1 VLGALRPFLSG
12 HPPDS
17 SFWQVSAFVKEGPA
31 LVSWLRAHAPLRKT
45 HFDRFARAY
54 AETARG
60 LVVGVGLT
68 ALIQG
73 VLATLTY
80 AIVGVPRALALGLLT
95 TVSALIPGFGTGLF
109 WGPIALVLAVQ
120 GYPGKALV
128 VVLSGIIIIGSV
140 DNVLKPI
147 LANRAHLTLSPTLLF
162 VTMLSGLAAFGPSG
176 LIFGPLSVRLAIEGL
191 EIARAYSRA
200 ADLNRS

>member
-1 VLGALRPFLSG
+1 M
-12 HPPDS
+12 
-17 SFWQVSAFVKEGPA
+17 
-31 LVSWLRAHAPLRKT
+31 LVSWIRARTPLRAR

-60 LVVGVGLT
+60 LIVGVGLT

-95 TVSALIPGFGTGLF
+95 TVSALIPGFGTALF
-109 WGPIALVLAVQ
+109 WAPIALVLAVQ
-120 GYPGKALV
+120 GHPGKALV
-128 VVLSGIIIIGSV
+128 VVLSGIVVIGSV

-147 LANRAHLTLSPTLLF
+147 LAHRAHLALSPTVLF
-162 VTMLSGLAAFGPSG
+162 ITMLSGLAAFGASG

-200 ADLNRS
+200 NSNRT